1 MSDWLHQRHRK
12 ALSSDDAKVQ
22 APTWPYLLRQLARS
36 PLHHSTFRV
45 LEAVFFHPIFPNRPL
60 ELCSQNSKGLL
71 MQDVRDLTILDVIKG
86 CALVINSQRDDN
98 WSSEPVAIVIKDGH
112 YLELD
117 LLSLT
122 RLPKLFPGGT
132 SAVVFSKVAGQEM
145 KPGVYFHEVKRGLD
159 VEKDVVKCE
168 GLGAICE
175 EELLKNYSWGL
186 IKALESQLQA
196 KVIHFQAIY
205 KLTKKEEPYIAYVLK
220 CLTQTVGVKKQSST
234 AICPRYNAQ
243 PLSALMT
250 TTSLK
255 KEQKAMKLHT
265 SLRSFVVNSKAE
277 AIIPPSSLP
286 PLSSFPP
293 LAILPPKTLQTKQ
306 KQTKTRKETH
316 GVLRK
321 RTIFPLLKRDLETE
335 AQVMELQGSTCHWR
349 HPRLDLTLA

>member
-1 MSDWLHQRHRK
+1 MTDWLDRRHRK
-12 ALSSDDAKVQ
+12 ALSSDTAKVQ
-22 APTWPYLLRQLARS
+22 ALTWPYLLRQLARS
-36 PLHHSTFRV
+36 PLHHSTFRI

-60 ELCSQNSKGLL
+60 ELCSQHSKGLL

-86 CALVINSQRDDN
+86 CALVIHSQRDDN
-98 WSSEPVAIVIKDGH
+98 WSSEPVAIAIKDGH

-159 VEKDVVKCE
+159 IEKDVVKCE

-196 KVIHFQAIY
+196 KVTHFQAIY
-205 KLTKKEEPYIAYVLK
+205 KLTKAEEPYIAYVLK
-220 CLTQTVGVKKQSST
+220 CLTQTAGVKQSSA
-234 AICPRYNAQ
+234 AICPRHNAQ
-243 PLSALMT
+243 PLSALMMT
-250 TTSLK
+250 MSLK

-265 SLRSFVVNSKAE
+265 SLRSFVVNPKAE
-277 AIIPPSSLP
+277 DIIHPSTLPPLASFTPLAIPPS
-286 PLSSFPP
+286 
-293 LAILPPKTLQTKQ
+293 KTQQIKLK
-306 KQTKTRKETH
+306 KAKIHKETH

-321 RTIFPLLKRDLETE
+321 RTILPLLKRDLETE
-335 AQVMELQGSTCHWR
+335 PKVMELLGSTCHWR
-349 HPRLDLTLA
+349 HPRLDLTMA